1 MNLPEE
7 FQLQDIKTEPITET
21 QIEAMRNLT
30 DSYES
35 LFSKRARLY
44 KELGLKDKTLSET
57 DYKNYILEHYT
68 FLKRPVIV
76 SNNEIFIGNAKKTVE
91 AAKLAI
97 HE

>member
-1 MNLPEE
+1 MKKLYYLSTCNTCTRIITELNLPEE

-44 KELGLKDKTLSET
+44 D
-57 DYKNYILEHYT
+57 
-68 FLKRPVIV
+68 
-76 SNNEIFIGNAKKTVE
+76 
-91 AAKLAI
+91 
-97 HE
+97 